1 MMSGRSLLL
10 LAALA
15 VVTPYVFVDYGAEAN
30 GLMDPTQPASFSQI
44 EEPKAGAKADRPIR
58 ELSAAEIAAR
68 IVRES
73 RNAYYATGHPCAC
86 PDDLMRNGRRCGGNS
101 AYSRPGGAEPLCY
114 VTDVSSEMIARYGAR
129 FR

>member
-1 MMSGRSLLL
+1 M
-10 LAALA
+10 
-15 VVTPYVFVDYGAEAN
+15 
-30 GLMDPTQPASFSQI
+30 
-44 EEPKAGAKADRPIR
+44 EEPKGVGRPQGDRATS
-58 ELSAAEIAAR
+58 EQSASEIAAR

-114 VTDVSSEMIARYGAR
+114 VADVSNEMIARYRAR
-129 FR
+129 LP